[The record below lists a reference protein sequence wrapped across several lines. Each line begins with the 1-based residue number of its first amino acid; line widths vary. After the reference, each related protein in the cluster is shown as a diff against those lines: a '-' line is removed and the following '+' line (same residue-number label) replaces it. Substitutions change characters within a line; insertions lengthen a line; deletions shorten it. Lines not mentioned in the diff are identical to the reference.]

1 MSTEE
6 KAIAEEPASPVDEAS
21 SPELDGEALI
31 ESQLDELFDSDQAAD
46 KTPTTEAASE
56 KAPEKAPDAPEKSE
70 TEEVTSEGLDEA
82 KLEEWSKV
90 EAETPELPADSEYL
104 KDVVKVLPNREAAQY
119 AIEAFQK
126 QNTLNRAV
134 ETGNIA
140 PALEAIPELRTL
152 LQIGVQGYLGQHEEA
167 IVQNWIDKND
177 PEKANPEIRIL
188 QQKFD
193 ALEAEKAADMDRQ
206 TQEQNQASMRERT
219 DAINNTVNDLFDM
232 LKFTNEESHRGVE
245 GDLFKVELSNDPL
258 LMQKAMGSE
267 TKDLKVLLRKPLAA
281 AIKRMKDFEKT
292 IAPAPPQPETTNVI
306 TEKGGVGTDAEQD
319 ELDEAARYLAAEIGK
334 L

>member
-6 KAIAEEPASPVDEAS
+6 KAIAAEAASPVDEVV

-31 ESQLDELFDSDQAAD
+31 ESQLEELFDSDTSTD
-46 KTPTTEAASE
+46 K
-56 KAPEKAPDAPEKSE
+56 KAPTPEATPAPAKDAPEKSE
-70 TEEVTSEGLDEA
+70 DKEAESEGLDEA

-90 EAETPELPADSEYL
+90 EAETPEVPADSEYL

-126 QNTLNRAV
+126 QNTMSRAI
-134 ETGNIA
+134 ETGNLGQ
-140 PALEAIPELRTL
+140 ALEAMPELKPL
-152 LQIGVQGYLGQHEEA
+152 LQNAVQGYLSQNEET

-177 PEKANPEIRIL
+177 PEKANPQIKIL
-188 QQKFD
+188 QEKFN
-193 ALEAEKAADMDRQ
+193 ALEAEKNAEKKQQAYQ
-206 TQEQNQASMRERT
+206 QNETSMRERT
-219 DAINNTVNDLFDM
+219 EAIDTTVNDLFDM
-232 LKFTNEESHRGVE
+232 LKFTTEESHRGVV
-245 GDLFKVELSNDPL
+245 GDLFKIELSNNPTL
-258 LMQKAMGSE
+258 LQKAIGAE

-281 AIKRMKDFEKT
+281 AIKRVKEFEKAIT
-292 IAPAPPQPETTNVI
+292 PPPPQAETTNVI

-319 ELDEAARYLAAEIGK
+319 ELDEAARYLASQIAN

>member
-46 KTPTTEAASE
+46 KTPTTEEAPA
-56 KAPEKAPDAPEKSE
+56 KAKDAPAKSE

-232 LKFTNEESHRGVE
+232 LKFTNEESHRGVV

>member
-6 KAIAEEPASPVDEAS
+6 KAIAAEAASPVDEVV

-31 ESQLDELFDSDQAAD
+31 DSQLEELFDSDTSTD
-46 KTPTTEAASE
+46 K
-56 KAPEKAPDAPEKSE
+56 KAPTPEATPAPAKDAPEKSE
-70 TEEVTSEGLDEA
+70 DKEAESGGLDEA

-126 QNTLNRAV
+126 QTTMSRAIESGDLNQAFQ
-134 ETGNIA
+134 TM
-140 PALEAIPELRTL
+140 PELKPL
-152 LQIGVQGYLGQHEEA
+152 VQNAVQGYLNQNEEA

-177 PEKANPEIRIL
+177 PDKANPQIKIL
-188 QQKFD
+188 QEKFN
-193 ALEAEKAADMDRQ
+193 ALEAEKNSER
-206 TQEQNQASMRERT
+206 QEQLLQKNQASMRERT
-219 DAINNTVNDLFDM
+219 QSINTTVNDLFDM
-232 LKFTNEESHRGVE
+232 LKFTTEESHRGVV
-245 GDLFKVELSNDPL
+245 GDLFKVELSNDPA
-258 LMQKAMGSE
+258 LMQKAIVAE

-281 AIKRMKDFEKT
+281 AIKRVKEFEKT
-292 IAPAPPQPETTNVI
+292 IAPPPPQAETTNVI

-319 ELDEAARYLAAEIGK
+319 ELDEAARYLASQIAN

>member
-6 KAIAEEPASPVDEAS
+6 KAIAAEAASPVDEAT

-31 ESQLDELFDSDQAAD
+31 ESQLEELFDSDTSTD
-46 KTPTTEAASE
+46 K
-56 KAPEKAPDAPEKSE
+56 KAPTPEATPAPAKDAPEKSE
-70 TEEVTSEGLDEA
+70 TEEAAPEGLDEA

-90 EAETPELPADSEYL
+90 EAETPEVPADSEYL

-126 QNTLNRAV
+126 QTTMSRAIESGDLNQAFQ
-134 ETGNIA
+134 TM
-140 PALEAIPELRTL
+140 PELKPL
-152 LQIGVQGYLGQHEEA
+152 VQNAVQGYLNQNEEA

-177 PEKANPEIRIL
+177 PDKANPQIKIL
-188 QQKFD
+188 QEKFN
-193 ALEAEKAADMDRQ
+193 ALEAEKNSER
-206 TQEQNQASMRERT
+206 EQQLLQKNQASMRERT
-219 DAINNTVNDLFDM
+219 QSINTTVNDLFDM
-232 LKFTNEESHRGVE
+232 LKFTTEESHRGVV
-245 GDLFKVELSNDPL
+245 GDLFKVELSNDPA
-258 LMQKAMGSE
+258 LMQKAVVAE

-281 AIKRMKDFEKT
+281 AIKRVKEFEKT
-292 IAPAPPQPETTNVI
+292 IAPPPPQAETTNVI

-319 ELDEAARYLAAEIGK
+319 ELDEAARYLASQIAN

>member
-6 KAIAEEPASPVDEAS
+6 TAIAAEAASPVDEAI

-31 ESQLDELFDSDQAAD
+31 ESQLEDLFDSDTSPD
-46 KTPTTEAASE
+46 KAPTPEE
-56 KAPEKAPDAPEKSE
+56 KAAPAETPPDKSE
-70 TEEVTSEGLDEA
+70 AEEVAPEGLDEE

-90 EAETPELPADSEYL
+90 EAETPEIPADSEYL

-126 QNTLNRAV
+126 QTMVNQA
-134 ETGNIA
+134 I
-140 PALEAIPELRTL
+140 EAGDVGQAIKAMPELQSL
-152 LQIGVQGYLGQHEEA
+152 FQGAVQGYLNQNEEA

-177 PEKANPEIRIL
+177 PEKANPEIKRL
-188 QQKFD
+188 QEKFNV
-193 ALEAEKAADMDRQ
+193 LEAEKNAERQ
-206 TQEQNQASMRERT
+206 QQTHQQNAASMRERT
-219 DAINNTVNDLFDM
+219 EEIDTTVSDLFDM
-232 LKFTNEESHRGVE
+232 LKFTNEEAHRGVV
-245 GDLFKVELSNDPL
+245 GDLFKVELSNDPT
-258 LMQKAMGSE
+258 LMQKAIGSE

-281 AIKRMKDFEKT
+281 AIKRMRDFEKT
-292 IAPAPPQPETTNVI
+292 ITPVPPQDKTANII

-319 ELDEAARYLAAEIGK
+319 ELDEAARYLASQIAN